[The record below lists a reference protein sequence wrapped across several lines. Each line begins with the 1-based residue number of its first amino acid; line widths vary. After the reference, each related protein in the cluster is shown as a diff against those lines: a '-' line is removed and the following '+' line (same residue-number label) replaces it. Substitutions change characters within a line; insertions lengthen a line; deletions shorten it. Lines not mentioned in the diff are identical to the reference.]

1 MKRLFVL
8 IMAVLLSGCGS
19 ANANHE
25 TLTIGDESI
34 WNQYHVNMAIFDERF
49 VEELTDKNPFLK
61 MKSSLSINSR
71 STFHGS
77 FMHFE
82 ITQNSRPYEFI
93 MSPKHSID
101 DFTLEIEDLSFTVT
115 ISPITSSS
123 EKSFPWIYITG
134 VQDKLNYFIQLSP
147 GDDNDLIQN
156 KYNSKDGFKPED
168 RQRITEL
175 ILSIFTQDSTKN

>member
-8 IMAVLLSGCGS
+8 IVLLLLNGCGR

-25 TLTIGDESI
+25 TLSIDDETLWS
-34 WNQYHVNMAIFDERF
+34 QVQVNMAIFEERF
-49 VEELTDKNPFLK
+49 VEELTNKNPFLK

-77 FMHFE
+77 FMYFE
-82 ITQNSRPYEFI
+82 ITQNSKPYEFI
-93 MSPKHSID
+93 MSSKHSID
-101 DFTLEIEDLSFTVT
+101 EFTVEINELSFTVT
-115 ISPITSSS
+115 ISPITASS
-123 EKSFPWIYITG
+123 EKSFPWIYIIG
-134 VQDKLNYFIQLSP
+134 VHDKLNYFIRLSP

-156 KYNSKDGFKPED
+156 KYNSKDDFKPED

-175 ILSIFTQDSTKN
+175 IVSMFYKESVEK